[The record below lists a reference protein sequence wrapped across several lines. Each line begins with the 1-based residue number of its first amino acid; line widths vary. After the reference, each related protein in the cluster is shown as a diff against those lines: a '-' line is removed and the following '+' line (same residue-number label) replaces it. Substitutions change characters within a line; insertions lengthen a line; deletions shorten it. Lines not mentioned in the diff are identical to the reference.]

1 MEIVNRYNTVD
12 ESAEENIMSDE
23 TVGVVLEEAEIMDC
37 DADVEADDDNIQ
49 YHLYTVNRGDNA
61 VAYKVMHVNDNHGE
75 NSELSIATPLHNT
88 VQVLTSPLNG
98 QLYVLS
104 NGSASDVAT
113 SESAKTVSSRVTKLQ
128 IKGSQSIVTGVKKR
142 DERRRVTHNEIER
155 RRRGK
160 ISNWISKL
168 GKLLADCD
176 QGVDK
181 EGDAKTNCESQSTGG
196 ILARAC
202 EYITEL
208 REANEKLAQSM
219 DESAELMEEA
229 KNLRQLVEGAQRAF
243 DDGCKKKKSWR
254 IRNRRIDTNNAAFL
268 IIEGSTFR
276 MDYGGLIGEMNKSS
290 IMENI
295 PTSRKILMST

>member
-12 ESAEENIMSDE
+12 ERCSAEENIMSDE

-49 YHLYTVNRGDNA
+49 YHLYTVNR
-61 VAYKVMHVNDNHGE
+61 
-75 NSELSIATPLHNT
+75 ATPLHNT